1 VNEVAETC
9 KVPAKQPNGCSNFA
23 SEEDGL
29 PPISHIDSILS
40 SHHPGLAYP
49 PTFFL
54 FFPPTVSFEANNQ
67 FIKLFYRIRSVRKN
81 V

>member
-1 VNEVAETC
+1 MNEVAETC

-23 SEEDGL
+23 REEDGL

-54 FFPPTVSFEANNQ
+54 FFPPAVSFEANNQ
-67 FIKLFYRIRSVRKN
+67 FIKVFYRIRSVRKN